1 MSKKEMIEEKTWELC
16 GPLAAELGLIPVDA
30 EYVKEADG
38 YRLVV
43 TIDKED
49 GVGIN
54 DCEAMSRAL
63 DPKLD
68 EEDFIPDVYTLI
80 VTSPGL
86 GRTLKRPRDFI
97 FALGRE
103 VDVKTYKAVDNVKEW
118 RGILKEAGKET
129 VTIVLED
136 GERTFARKDISK
148 IALAVDF

>member
-1 MSKKEMIEEKTWELC
+1 
-16 GPLAAELGLIPVDA
+16 
-30 EYVKEADG
+30 
-38 YRLVV
+38 
-43 TIDKED
+43 
-49 GVGIN
+49 
-54 DCEAMSRAL
+54 MSRAL

-118 RGILKEAGKET
+118 SGILKEAGKET